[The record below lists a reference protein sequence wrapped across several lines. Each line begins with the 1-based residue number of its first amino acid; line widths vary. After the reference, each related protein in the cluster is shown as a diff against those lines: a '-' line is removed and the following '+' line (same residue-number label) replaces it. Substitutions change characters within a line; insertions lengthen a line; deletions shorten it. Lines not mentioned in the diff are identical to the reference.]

1 MKKIMVICL
10 MLITSAMASDKWL
23 MVEEDLVAFVELID
37 IETRQGII
45 RVRNVEEKI
54 KENDFLDKVYGER
67 FFADKKQLVFVMR
80 PTLIRKPSGTQV
92 TDETDDICFAVKNIL
107 DSISFLNYQIDRDIF
122 EHHRLLGY

>member
-1 MKKIMVICL
+1 

>member
-1 MKKIMVICL
+1 
-10 MLITSAMASDKWL
+10 
-23 MVEEDLVAFVELID
+23 
-37 IETRQGII
+37 
-45 RVRNVEEKI
+45 
-54 KENDFLDKVYGER
+54 
-67 FFADKKQLVFVMR
+67 MR